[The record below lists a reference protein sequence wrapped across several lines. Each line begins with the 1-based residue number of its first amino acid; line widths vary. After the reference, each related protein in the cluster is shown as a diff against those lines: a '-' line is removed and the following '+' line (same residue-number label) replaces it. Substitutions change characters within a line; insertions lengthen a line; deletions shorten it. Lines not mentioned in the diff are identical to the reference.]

1 MTRGIQSIL
10 FAITLCVSVSGQQLE
25 PRDRIIVETL
35 IKLNKFDVQGNPK
48 WKGAVLRY
56 AESVRGSEEH
66 LDIVRK
72 FTLEEECPA
81 LLDNIIKK
89 PTGSNAANATR
100 LIIDLGKEELLAKAL
115 RNSSK
120 QAPEILTLL
129 GFTKHKASARIL
141 ASYLNSTQNS
151 NLRESAAKALLKVG
165 DNEQKNLAKKFL
177 GDTPSKA
184 NNPPL
189 DIATLAKKTGDPA
202 KGMITFQKLC
212 FACHKAGDIGID
224 FGPALT
230 EIGSKLP
237 KSELYLSILNPNA
250 GISFD
255 YEGWTL
261 NLKDGTQTAGIIQ
274 SETDDEII
282 LRMVGGIRQTLP
294 KKTIRSREKMKTSLM
309 PPGLHLA
316 MKEQELIDLIEF
328 LVGLKGK

>member
-1 MTRGIQSIL
+1 MTRGIQTIL
-10 FAITLCVSVSGQQLE
+10 LAITLCVSVSGQLE

-35 IKLNKFDVQGNPK
+35 IKLNKFDVEGNPK

-72 FTLEEECPA
+72 FTLKEECPA
-81 LLDNIIKK
+81 LLDNIIQK

-100 LIIDLGKEELLAKAL
+100 LLIDLGKEELLAKAL

-120 QAPEILTLL
+120 QAPEILILL

-141 ASYLNSTQNS
+141 VSYLDSTSNS
-151 NLRESAAKALLKVG
+151 NLRKSAAKALLQVG
-165 DNEQKNLAKKFL
+165 NNEQKTLAQKFL
-177 GDTPSKA
+177 GDAPSNA

-189 DIATLAKKTGDPA
+189 DIARLAKKTGDPA
-202 KGMITFQKLC
+202 KGRVAFQKLC

-250 GISFD
+250 GVSFD
-255 YEGWTL
+255 YEGWIL
-261 NLKDGTQTAGIIQ
+261 HLKDGNQTAGIIQ
-274 SETDDEII
+274 SETDDEIV
-282 LRMVGGIRQTLP
+282 LRMVGGVRQLLA
-294 KKTIRSREKMKTSLM
+294 KKTIKSREKMKTSLM
-309 PPGLHLA
+309 PAGLHLA
-316 MKEQELIDLIEF
+316 MKEQELVDLVEF
-328 LVGLKGK
+328 LSGLKKE